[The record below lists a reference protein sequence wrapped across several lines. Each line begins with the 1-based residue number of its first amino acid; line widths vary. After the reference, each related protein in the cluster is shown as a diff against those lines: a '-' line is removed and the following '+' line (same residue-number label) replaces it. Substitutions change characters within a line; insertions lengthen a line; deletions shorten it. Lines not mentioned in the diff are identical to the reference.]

1 MISWRFPTV
10 LTLLLALLPAQA
22 HEMWLEPRG
31 NDLSDYQVD
40 LIVGQNF
47 QGGAGVWIPP
57 SVARAE
63 WISGQDVQVIE
74 SRYGDVPGIRLSDVK
89 PGDTLIYQSIPEV
102 LRYSD
107 VEKFRA
113 FGEEKGYPNLPERH
127 AQRGFSQPIVEAYSR
142 YAKLLVPGPVDDQ
155 RRELKIE
162 WVLDSSGQRAQLW
175 YDERPL
181 ADHMVT
187 VFQKHRAGSLR
198 TDSGGW
204 IQLDLPEGRPVLL
217 DTVVIEPQ
225 MPRGTRGADQAH
237 WVSHWA
243 SLYFVP

>member
-1 MISWRFPTV
+1 MIRWWFPT
-10 LTLLLALLPAQA
+10 LLAILLGVFQAQA

-63 WISGQDVQVIE
+63 WISGQSAQVIE
-74 SRYGDVPGIRLSDVK
+74 SRYGDVPGIRLSNVK
-89 PGDTLIYQSIPEV
+89 AGDTLIYQSIPEV

-113 FGEEKGYPNLPERH
+113 FGAEKGYPNLLARH
-127 AQRGFSQPIVEAYSR
+127 AQRGFSQPIIEAYSR
-142 YAKLLVPGPVDDQ
+142 YAKLLVPGPVRDA
-155 RRELKIE
+155 RRDLKIE
-162 WVLDSSGQRAQLW
+162 WVLEPSKRRAQLW
-175 YDERPL
+175 YGGRPL
-181 ADHMVT
+181 ANHTVT
-187 VFQKHRAGSLR
+187 LFQKHRAESLR
-198 TDSGGW
+198 TDFAGW
-204 IQLDLPEGRPVLL
+204 IQFELPEGRPVLL
-217 DTVVIEPQ
+217 DAVVIEPQ

-237 WVSHWA
+237 WVSYWA

>member
-1 MISWRFPTV
+1 MIRLWFPTV
-10 LTLLLALLPAQA
+10 LGFLLGVFPAQA

-63 WISGQDVQVIE
+63 WISSQDVQVIE
-74 SRYGDVPGIRLSDVK
+74 SRYGDVPGIRLSNVK

-107 VEKFRA
+107 IEKFRA

-155 RRELKIE
+155 RRDLKIE
-162 WVLDSSGQRAQLW
+162 WVLDPSKQRARLW

-181 ADHMVT
+181 ADHDVT
-187 VFQKHRAGSLR
+187 VFQKHRAKSLR
-198 TDSGGW
+198 TDFEGW
-204 IQLDLPEGRPVLL
+204 IQFDLPEGRPVLL
-217 DTVVIEPQ
+217 DAVVIEPQ
-225 MPRGTRGADQAH
+225 TPGGARGADQAH

>member
-1 MISWRFPTV
+1 MIRLWFPTV
-10 LTLLLALLPAQA
+10 LWFLLGVFPAQA

-63 WISGQDVQVIE
+63 WISGQNAQVIQ

-89 PGDTLIYQSIPEV
+89 PGDTLIYQSKPEV

-107 VEKFRA
+107 IEKFRA

-127 AQRGFSQPIVEAYSR
+127 VQRGFSQPIVEAYSR

-155 RRELKIE
+155 RRDLKIE
-162 WVLDSSGQRAQLW
+162 WVLDPSKQRAQLW

-181 ADHMVT
+181 ADHDVT
-187 VFQKHRAGSLR
+187 VFQKHRAKSLR
-198 TDSGGW
+198 TDVEGW
-204 IQLDLPEGRPVLL
+204 IQFDLPEGRPVLL
-217 DTVVIEPQ
+217 DAVVIEPQ
-225 MPRGTRGADQAH
+225 TPTDTRGADQAH
-237 WVSHWA
+237 WISHWA
-243 SLYFVP
+243 SLYWVP

>member
-1 MISWRFPTV
+1 MIRLWFPTV
-10 LTLLLALLPAQA
+10 LGFLLGVLPAQA

-74 SRYGDVPGIRLSDVK
+74 SRYGDVPGIRLSDVQ

-113 FGEEKGYPNLPERH
+113 FGEEKGYPNLLARH
-127 AQRGFSQPIVEAYSR
+127 AQRGGSQPIIEAYSR
-142 YAKLLVPGPVDDQ
+142 HAKLLVPGPVRDA
-155 RRELKIE
+155 RRDLKIE
-162 WVLDSSGQRAQLW
+162 WVLEPSKRRAQLW

-181 ADHMVT
+181 ADHYVT
-187 VFQKHRAGSLR
+187 VFQKHRAESLR
-198 TDSGGW
+198 TDVEGW
-204 IQLDLPEGRPVLL
+204 IQLDLPAGRPVLL
-217 DTVVIEPQ
+217 DAVVIEPQ